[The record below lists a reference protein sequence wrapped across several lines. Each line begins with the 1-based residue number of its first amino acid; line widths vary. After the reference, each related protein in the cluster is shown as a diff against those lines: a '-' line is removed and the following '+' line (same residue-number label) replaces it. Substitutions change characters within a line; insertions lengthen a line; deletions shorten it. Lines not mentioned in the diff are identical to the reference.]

1 MSTRFCPPYGIVL
14 VAILALISE
23 FARAE
28 PVAEFYQGKVI
39 SLTVASSAGGEYDT
53 LARTLARFL
62 GNHIPGHPLVIVRD
76 MAGAGGISAANFL
89 AGSAARDGTAIGL
102 LQNTTPLAPLL
113 GARDAQYD
121 PLKFSWLGTPSIDT
135 GLFAV
140 WQSVPVNSLAE
151 AKARE
156 ISVGVSTLNS
166 TAAAYARLLNDVF
179 GTRLKIA
186 TGYPGQTEAFY
197 AMERGEIE
205 GHAAVLYLALQAAKP
220 DWLPQKTIKPLLY
233 YGPQK
238 RPDFA
243 GVPYAPELVTNEKDK
258 LLLDVA
264 FAPLALGQPLLL
276 PPGVP
281 QERVAAL
288 RSALAETFKDTQF
301 VGEGRRLG
309 LGVDTPRSGEDI
321 ESVIERVFATPPDVL
336 DRWRKLSTVPR

>member
-1 MSTRFCPPYGIVL
+1 VFA
-14 VAILALISE
+14 AILALISV
-23 FARAE
+23 AAHSE
-28 PVAEFYQGKVI
+28 PIADFYQGKVI

-62 GNHIPGHPLVIVRD
+62 GNHVPGHPLVIVRD
-76 MAGAGGISAANFL
+76 MAGAGGIPAADFL
-89 AGSAARDGTAIGL
+89 AGSAVRDGTQIGL
-102 LQNTTPLAPLL
+102 LQNTTALAPLL
-113 GARDAQYD
+113 GARGAHYD
-121 PLKFSWLGTPSIDT
+121 PRKFAWLGTPSVDT

-140 WQSVPVNSLAE
+140 WHSVPVNSLAE
-151 AKARE
+151 AKDRE
-156 ISVGVSTLNS
+156 ISVGASTLNS
-166 TAAAYARLLNDVF
+166 TPAAYARLLNDVF
-179 GTRLKIA
+179 GTRLKIV

-205 GHAAVLYLALQAAKP
+205 GDAAVLYLALQAAKP

-238 RPDFA
+238 RSDLA
-243 GVPYAPELVTNEKDK
+243 GIPYAPELVTNDKDR

-264 FAPLALGQPLLL
+264 FAPLALGQPLLM

-281 QERVAAL
+281 QERIAAM
-288 RSALAETFKDTQF
+288 RSALAETLRDPQF
-301 VGEGRRLG
+301 VAEGHRLG
-309 LGVDTPRSGEDI
+309 LGVDTPRTGEEI